1 MCVGSGAGV
10 VGVEGRGSGLVCVG
24 GGAGVVGVEGAGVG
38 VEGVEWVWSG
48 LRGEAGVGV
57 CRDGAGGVGLRGG
70 RGWCV

>member
-38 VEGVEWVWSG
+38 VWRGWSG
-48 LRGEAGVGV
+48 CGQG
-57 CRDGAGGVGLRGG
+57 
-70 RGWCV
+70 